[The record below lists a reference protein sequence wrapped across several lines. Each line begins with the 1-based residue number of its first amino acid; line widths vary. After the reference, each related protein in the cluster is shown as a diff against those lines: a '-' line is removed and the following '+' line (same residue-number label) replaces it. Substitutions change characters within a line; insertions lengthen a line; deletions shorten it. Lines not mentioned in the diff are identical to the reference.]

1 MHSNIAHHHGGTT
14 ILLSFIFAFLL
25 QMFAL
30 PDWAGTLRPDWVAL
44 VLVYWCIA
52 LPERIGVGVGW
63 SIGLMLDVANGALLG
78 QNALALA
85 IVAYLALRLH
95 QRIRLFPLWQQSVSV
110 LLLITLHLMLILW
123 VKGAVGQSTA
133 TWAYWLPA
141 LTSML
146 AWPLVFTVLRGLRR
160 IYRVR

>member
-1 MHSNIAHHHGGTT
+1 MASNIARHHGGAT
-14 ILLSFIFAFLL
+14 IVISLVFALLL
-25 QMFAL
+25 QMIAL
-30 PDWAGTLRPDWVAL
+30 PDWAVSLRPDWLAL

-52 LPERIGVGVGW
+52 LPERVGVG
-63 SIGLMLDVANGALLG
+63 IGWFTGLILDVANGALLG

-85 IVAYLALRLH
+85 IVAYLAIRLH

-110 LLLITLHLMLILW
+110 LLLITLHLMLVLW
-123 VKGAVGQSTA
+123 IRGSVGQSSE

-141 LTSML
+141 LTSLL

-160 IYRVR
+160 TYRVR

>member
-1 MHSNIAHHHGGTT
+1 MASNIARHHGGATL
-14 ILLSFIFAFLL
+14 LLSFIFALLL

-30 PDWAGTLRPDWVAL
+30 PDWAEALRPDWVAL
-44 VLVYWCIA
+44 VLIYWCIA
-52 LPERIGVGVGW
+52 LPERVGVGSGW
-63 SIGLMLDVANGALLG
+63 IIGLILDVANGALLG

-110 LLLITLHLMLILW
+110 LLLITLHLMLVLW
-123 VKGAVGQSTA
+123 IKGAVGQSA
-133 TWAYWLPA
+133 ETWAYWLPA

-146 AWPLVFTVLRGLRR
+146 AWPLVFLILRGLRR
-160 IYRVR
+160 SYRVR